1 MDTYIGSILLVAFNF
16 VPTGFAFCDG
26 SLLQINQN
34 QALFAL
40 LGNQFGGDGKTTFAL
55 PKMAAPGTGLHY
67 VICVNGI
74 FPSRS

>member
-1 MDTYIGSILLVAFNF
+1 
-16 VPTGFAFCDG
+16 
-26 SLLQINQN
+26 
-34 QALFAL
+34 LFAL